1 MPVKRNCV
9 WRTAAADHRDDNN
22 SCDDI
27 VAVVVVDDYCKSA
40 GVVVDSVNRR

>member
-1 MPVKRNCV
+1 MPVKRNFV

-27 VAVVVVDDYCKSA
+27 VVVVDDVCKSA
-40 GVVVDSVNRR
+40 GVVVDSVSRR